1 MTDVQVVDQLPDTS
15 KDASGANGT
24 SAEVNVSKLS
34 VIKCQLYVVLRK
46 LL

>member
-24 SAEVNVSKLS
+24 SAEVNVSKIKSYLVPIICS
-34 VIKCQLYVVLRK
+34 V
-46 LL
+46 

>member
-34 VIKCQLYVVLRK
+34 IIKC
-46 LL
+46 